1 MIAMALDTSSTYGS
15 NGHFIF
21 RLFDNSSA
29 GRIEWQHS
37 DLELKNASLFIQN
50 GTMIQIHAC
59 YPDF

>member
-1 MIAMALDTSSTYGS
+1 MAVDTSGTYGS
-15 NGHFIF
+15 NGHFLF
-21 RLFDNSSA
+21 RLFDNQTA

-37 DLELKNASLFIQN
+37 DLELKNASLFIKD